1 MRFTKVCWES
11 SAFALAMASMTIFG
25 GAASAQ
31 TAPAAE
37 PQAAS
42 AAQPSVQPAASS
54 AATDAGANGEV
65 IVTGNR
71 RESRLRDVPI
81 SIAVVSGEKLAS
93 SGYTTASDLQYLVP
107 AVNYNPQ
114 IGAGFLVRGFGSQ
127 GFDYNIEKAVAVV
140 VDDVVQGL
148 PRSIGFNTLADIER
162 IEVLEGPQGTLFG
175 KNASAGVIFV
185 VTRKPQLG
193 VFSASGS
200 ARYGTDNESQIE
212 STVNLPVTAN
222 VAARITGT
230 YQRRDGYLTNEFNGF
245 KGGGYRDYSLRAKL
259 LWEPSSDFNIYLLA
273 EVQDHRDD
281 GTNTIETIRSF
292 PTPVPP
298 VLPTSQTALDF
309 AALSAPYGIVFG
321 PHNREYVNNDPVQ
334 AFVRQKGV
342 QGTLTYRLGG
352 YTLTAISA
360 YKTQSSGNQTDG
372 DYSATDFN
380 KYNVGTL
387 SAHQLSQEVRIN
399 SPVGGFVDFVVGG
412 YFFDQNVSAAE
423 NQGGTRNRV
432 LPANTYVGT
441 NGDTANY
448 TARSNSLAAFGEA
461 NFHLTQKI
469 TAVFG
474 GRFTH
479 DRVGASYFSSVDPH
493 FNFIGTPPPNV
504 SDTAGKDDLS
514 VKGTLQYKP
523 TSNLMLYATYA
534 QGYKAPA
541 IGTTRG
547 TLAKVR
553 PETVNNY
560 EVGFKTQLFDRLLS
574 LNGSFFIEDFKDLQT
589 STIVFRPD
597 GTFTVVLAN
606 APGVRSK
613 GVELD
618 AAVHPARDF
627 SLTGSLSYNPTKYT
641 TFLTSCYPGQAV
653 NPAPGPGCYATGG
666 SKLFDASGLPSINAP
681 KTTFNVGFDY
691 SPQISAKLRL
701 IANANYSH
709 RSSAYTTAGDPNTI
723 IPGYGLLNANLGVG
737 ALDGSIKVSLY
748 ARNLLNKFFLVRVR
762 ALQFAGPGSYQNTVA
777 LEAQRTVGIK
787 LDYSF

>member
-1 MRFTKVCWES
+1 MRLSNFRWRPS
-11 SAFALAMASMTIFG
+11 MLAMITATTTIFG
-25 GAASAQ
+25 GTAIAQ
-31 TAPAAE
+31 TAPA
-37 PQAAS
+37 P
-42 AAQPSVQPAASS
+42 QPAATADSQPS
-54 AATDAGANGEV
+54 ETGANTGGDI
-65 IVTGNR
+65 IVTGSR
-71 RESRLRDVPI
+71 REARLRDVPI
-81 SIAVVSGEKLAS
+81 SIAVVSGDKLAS
-93 SGYTTASDLQYLVP
+93 SGYTNAADLQYLVP
-107 AVNYNPQ
+107 TVNYNPQ

-148 PRSIGFNTLADIER
+148 PRSIGLNTLSDVER

-193 VFSASGS
+193 EFSASGS
-200 ARYGTDNESQIE
+200 ARYGTDNETKIE
-212 STVNLPVTAN
+212 NTVNLPVTSN

-230 YQRRDGYLTNEFNGF
+230 YQTRDGYLTNEYNGF
-245 KGGGYRDYSLRAKL
+245 KGGGYRDYSLRGKL
-259 LWEPSSDFNIYLLA
+259 LWEPSADINVYLLA
-273 EVQDHRDD
+273 EIQDHKDD

-292 PTPVPP
+292 PTPNPP
-298 VLPTSQTALDF
+298 VSPTSQTALDF

-334 AFVRQKGV
+334 ARVRQKGV
-342 QGTLTYRLGG
+342 QGTITYHFGG
-352 YTLTAISA
+352 YTLTSISA
-360 YKTQSSGNQTDG
+360 FKHQSSGNQTDG

-399 SPVGGFVDFVVGG
+399 SPVGGFMDFVVGG
-412 YFFDQNVSAAE
+412 YFFDQNVSATE

-432 LPANTYVGT
+432 LPPNTYVGT
-441 NGDTANY
+441 NGNTANY

-461 NFHLTQKI
+461 NLHLTKQI
-469 TAVFG
+469 TAVVG

-504 SDTAGKDDLS
+504 AATAGKNDLS

-523 TSNLMLYATYA
+523 ASNLMFYATYA

-553 PETVNNY
+553 PETVENY
-560 EVGFKTQLFDRLLS
+560 EAGFKAQLFDRLLS
-574 LNGSFFIEDFKDLQT
+574 LNGTVFLENFKDLQT
-589 STIVFRPD
+589 STVVFRPD

-613 GVELD
+613 GIELD
-618 AAVHPARDF
+618 AALHPARDF
-627 SLTGSLSYNPTKYT
+627 TLTGSLSYNPTKYT

-681 KTTFNVGFDY
+681 KNTFNLGFDY

-701 IANANYSH
+701 IANATYSH

-737 ALDGSIKVSLY
+737 ALDGKIRATIY
-748 ARNLLNKFFLVRVR
+748 ARNLLNKFFLVRIR
-762 ALQFAGPGSYQNTVA
+762 SLQFAGPGSYQNTVA

-787 LDYSF
+787 VDYNF